1 MHALEYGID
10 KIDVTEHTETLNS
23 MSGWLLASSIARIAT

>member
-1 MHALEYGID
+1 MHALEYGTD

-23 MSGWLLASSIARIAT
+23 MSG